1 MNKVLV
7 TLLIYFRSYKNL
19 KFKDF
24 IEYSINSILRKIF
37 NLYNFL
43 KFTFFSSYT
52 HKIHNVKI
60 NHLVDLNFL
69 NKKKIGSQDEEFIE
83 NTIKN
88 RFRNFSKEYLNFNLT
103 ENNKEL
109 WIKKNIN
116 FSNKKK
122 SLNLLKKIFG
132 DEKYRFMN
140 WHSDLEKKKSW
151 ANKSFHSFYKL
162 DIKNCGDPKFVWEIS
177 RLQQLT
183 KLSIFYF
190 LEKKKSNKKN
200 ILKYLKHSIFDFLIS
215 NPPMKGINWVSPMEV
230 SIRGANLAL
239 IVDII
244 GKKIFSNSELLIII
258 NYLNDHKLFILN
270 NLEYSKLSRTNHYLS
285 NIVGLMIIAY
295 VLPDSKENKEIL
307 SFAVNQFLNEIENQF
322 LSDGGNVEGST
333 GYHLLSNEMI
343 IIGFEVYFKINK
355 KLKFSE
361 SFKYINSIFN
371 KVYLILKNSK
381 KISRISIKDLLI
393 KTRKINF
400 FSKSLIKNDETF
412 VQIGDNDSGCF
423 ISLDFFSDDLEKKN
437 IHKILNNKKNRLCIF
452 NKTINKL
459 GMTNN
464 YRSLK
469 QNEKNYDI
477 RNYRKKKFLLTM
489 NSSIE
494 LSKLKILSFKNFGIY
509 KIFNKQLNL
518 FIVCKR
524 KTNFF
529 YSGHSHDDNLSIDI
543 QNGKINIITDPGTF
557 CYAKDTKLRQLY
569 RSSKSHFVPRLSD
582 QFKHR
587 NLFFDNFYFASN
599 DSAECLSFKKNEFI
613 GLYSNKES
621 KIVRKISIFE
631 NVIQIVD
638 YFNGPNIDNYSLLEK
653 NINVSSSFGVLNK
666 TKSINMKYFTSL

>member
-1 MNKVLV
+1 
-7 TLLIYFRSYKNL
+7 
-19 KFKDF
+19 
-24 IEYSINSILRKIF
+24 
-37 NLYNFL
+37 
-43 KFTFFSSYT
+43 
-52 HKIHNVKI
+52 
-60 NHLVDLNFL
+60 
-69 NKKKIGSQDEEFIE
+69 
-83 NTIKN
+83 
-88 RFRNFSKEYLNFNLT
+88 
-103 ENNKEL
+103 
-109 WIKKNIN
+109 
-116 FSNKKK
+116 
-122 SLNLLKKIFG
+122 
-132 DEKYRFMN
+132 
-140 WHSDLEKKKSW
+140 
-151 ANKSFHSFYKL
+151 
-162 DIKNCGDPKFVWEIS
+162 
-177 RLQQLT
+177 
-183 KLSIFYF
+183 
-190 LEKKKSNKKN
+190 
-200 ILKYLKHSIFDFLIS
+200 
-215 NPPMKGINWVSPMEV
+215 MKGINWVSPMEV

-239 IVDII
+239 ILDVI

-322 LSDGGNVEGST
+322 LSDGGNIEGST

-381 KISRISIKDLLI
+381 KISRLSIKDLLI

-437 IHKILNNKKNRLCIF
+437 IHKILNNKKNLLCIF
-452 NKTINKL
+452 NKTINKI
-459 GMTNN
+459 GITKN
-464 YRSLK
+464 YRYFK
-469 QNEKNYDI
+469 QDEKNYDV
-477 RNYRKKKFLLTM
+477 RNYIQKKFLITM
-489 NSSIE
+489 NSSID

-518 FIVCKR
+518 FIVCKS

-529 YSGHSHDDNLSIDI
+529 YSGHSHDDNLSVDI
-543 QNGKINIITDPGTF
+543 QNGRINIITDPGTF

-569 RSSKSHFVPRLSD
+569 RSSKSHFVPRLRD
-582 QFKHR
+582 QLKHR
-587 NLFFDNFYFASN
+587 NLFFDNFYFTSD
-599 DSAECLSFKKNEFI
+599 DSAECLCFKRNEFI

-621 KIVRKISIFE
+621 KIVRKISIFK
-631 NVIQIVD
+631 NVIQITD
-638 YFNGPNIDNYSLLEK
+638 YFNGPNIDKYSLLEK
-653 NINVSSSFGVLNK
+653 NIKVSSSFGVLNK
-666 TKSINMKYFTSL
+666 TKSINMKYLSSL